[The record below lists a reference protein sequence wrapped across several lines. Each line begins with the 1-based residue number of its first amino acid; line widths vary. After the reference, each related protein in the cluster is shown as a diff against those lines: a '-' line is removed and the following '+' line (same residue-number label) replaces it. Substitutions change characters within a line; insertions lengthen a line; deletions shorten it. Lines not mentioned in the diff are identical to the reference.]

1 MYLHHELNQPDK
13 EEFIKAIVKE
23 SYKPK
28 EKALEGRTY
37 WRTTSKCQHSRF
49 GLGYEK
55 KKVLGTG
62 EVSKYK
68 ARLNAHGGKKE
79 HGIIY

>member
-1 MYLHHELNQPDK
+1 MSTTVGDIIYLHHELNQPDK

-37 WRTTSKCQHSRF
+37 
-49 GLGYEK
+49 
-55 KKVLGTG
+55 
-62 EVSKYK
+62 
-68 ARLNAHGGKKE
+68 
-79 HGIIY
+79 